1 MVDQN
6 ITHQFNEIYSDTWKT
21 VLSYVT
27 SKCSNTADIHDIV
40 QDTYVELY
48 KIMEKRGADY
58 IKNPH
63 ALALRIAKQ
72 KVSRHYSLISRL
84 RMFLPLAVRAGD
96 DDSKDDVDLLEF
108 EADDFLTEDFVVD
121 RMVLDEVRRFLLRKP
136 QDVKKVFYLFYEV
149 GLTIPEIAKALS
161 MSESNVKHKLYRTLG
176 ELRALLK

>member
-84 RMFLPLAVRAGD
+84 RMFLPLAVSAGD
-96 DDSKDDVDLLEF
+96 DSEDNANLLEF

-121 RMVLDEVRRFLLRKP
+121 RIVLEEVKRILFQKP

>member
-63 ALALRIAKQ
+63 ALALRI
-72 KVSRHYSLISRL
+72 R
-84 RMFLPLAVRAGD
+84 
-96 DDSKDDVDLLEF
+96 SKSFTALFTYIKASDVF
-108 EADDFLTEDFVVD
+108 TIGG
-121 RMVLDEVRRFLLRKP
+121 
-136 QDVKKVFYLFYEV
+136 V
-149 GLTIPEIAKALS
+149 G
-161 MSESNVKHKLYRTLG
+161 G
-176 ELRALLK
+176 G

>member
-84 RMFLPLAVRAGD
+84 RMFLPLAVSAGD
-96 DDSKDDVDLLEF
+96 DSEDNANLLEF
-108 EADDFLTEDFVVD
+108 GADDFLTEDFVVD
-121 RMVLDEVRRFLLRKP
+121 RIVLEEVKRILFQKP

>member
-84 RMFLPLAVRAGD
+84 RMFLPLAVSAGD
-96 DDSKDDVDLLEF
+96 DSEDNANLLKF

-121 RMVLDEVRRFLLRKP
+121 RIVLEEVKRILFQKP